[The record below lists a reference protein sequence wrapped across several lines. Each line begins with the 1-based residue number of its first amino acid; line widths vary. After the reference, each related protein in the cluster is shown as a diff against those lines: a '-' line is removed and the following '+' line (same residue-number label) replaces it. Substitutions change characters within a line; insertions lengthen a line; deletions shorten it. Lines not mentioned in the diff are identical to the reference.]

1 MAMTPR
7 GDGDGGAATTPYHT
21 GAGDVWPVF
30 EEFKPTSEWQED
42 DESHI
47 LIIYLPGFMK
57 EQIRVSTERRN
68 IIRVRGERLI
78 SGNKWSRF
86 LEDFQVPENS
96 EMNSV
101 RARFQGGILHITIQ
115 KKSVVHRPQET
126 PLPLKHSSFDTPNQ
140 SDPQKGHAKVPP
152 PVVANSKHSEPQ
164 KKSFIDAP
172 KVVEKRNELKERTTE
187 KEEKRRG
194 KSKELPED
202 ETPARKD
209 KESKQK
215 QRIQT
220 SHAEN
225 GAFATKRY
233 KKAVKG
239 IAEHN
244 EERQL
249 LVNMGVAVLI
259 IVAISAYATYK
270 FTLGKDKN

>member
-1 MAMTPR
+1 MKDYKSCT
-7 GDGDGGAATTPYHT
+7 
-21 GAGDVWPVF
+21 F
-30 EEFKPTSEWQED
+30 
-42 DESHI
+42 
-47 LIIYLPGFMK
+47 LLGFMK

-101 RARFQGGILHITIQ
+101 RARFQGGVLHITIQ
-115 KKSVVHRPQET
+115 KKSVVHKPQGT
-126 PLPLKHSSFDTPNQ
+126 TLPPKHSSFDIPNQ
-140 SDPQKGHAKVPP
+140 SDPQKGRVKAPP
-152 PVVANSKHSEPQ
+152 PVVADSKNSEPQ

-172 KVVEKRNELKERTTE
+172 NVVEKRNELNERTAE
-187 KEEKRRG
+187 KEEKKRD
-194 KSKELPED
+194 KSKELPGD
-202 ETPARKD
+202 ETPAGKD

-220 SHAEN
+220 SRAEN
-225 GAFATKRY
+225 GAFATERY
-233 KKAVKG
+233 RKAVEG
-239 IAEHN
+239 LAEHN

-259 IVAISAYATYK
+259 IVAFSTYATYK